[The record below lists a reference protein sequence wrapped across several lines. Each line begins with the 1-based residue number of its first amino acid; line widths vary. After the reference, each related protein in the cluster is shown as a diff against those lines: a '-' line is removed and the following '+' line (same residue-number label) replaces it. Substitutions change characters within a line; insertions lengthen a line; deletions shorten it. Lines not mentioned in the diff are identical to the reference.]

1 MTKKVPPP
9 AGSNARVA
17 LNHSAGVPQ
26 DGPDPTLRRASASPA
41 GPKPARQDII
51 GPGLKRL
58 FDQVVEEPVPAEFLA
73 LLEQIDRSQDK

>member
-1 MTKKVPPP
+1 MKKKEPPP
-9 AGSNARVA
+9 AGSTGRASHNNSTGVPLDKPVA
-17 LNHSAGVPQ
+17 TTRQQPPSAG
-26 DGPDPTLRRASASPA
+26 GAKA
-41 GPKPARQDII
+41 ARQDII